1 MISAE
6 RAIENLIS
14 RYAFLID
21 DGDVEGLGELL
32 DRTEFRLGAVTAHGA
47 AEVAILANAAPA
59 QPGQQHSETA
69 IRCAIPTETGRS
81 RPRSPVP
88 RRSRAAR
95 RR

>member
-59 QPGQQHSETA
+59 QSRQQHSETA
-69 IRCAIPTETGRS
+69 IRCRYPDRDGAVEAPESGT
-81 RPRSPVP
+81 P
-88 RRSRAAR
+88 A
-95 RR
+95 